1 MKNKLLT
8 ISKIGL
14 LAFTILVSQACQED
28 YEMVDPPMITDY
40 DDDLDEEVVLQ
51 KGLESYFVTQFGEGS
66 MWISRWESATLED
79 RTRSTSLWTVTMYGR
94 PLKNAAGSARP
105 RRVSLWCG

>member
-28 YEMVDPPMITDY
+28 YEMVDPPMILIMMMIWMKKLSCKKDWKVI
-40 DDDLDEEVVLQ
+40 L
-51 KGLESYFVTQFGEGS
+51 
-66 MWISRWESATLED
+66 
-79 RTRSTSLWTVTMYGR
+79 
-94 PLKNAAGSARP
+94 
-105 RRVSLWCG
+105 

>member
-28 YEMVDPPMITDY
+28 YEMVDPRMKKLSCKKDWKVI
-40 DDDLDEEVVLQ
+40 L
-51 KGLESYFVTQFGEGS
+51 
-66 MWISRWESATLED
+66 
-79 RTRSTSLWTVTMYGR
+79 
-94 PLKNAAGSARP
+94 
-105 RRVSLWCG
+105 

>member
-28 YEMVDPPMITDY
+28 YEMVDPPMITDMMMIWMKKLSCKK
-40 DDDLDEEVVLQ
+40 DWKVIL
-51 KGLESYFVTQFGEGS
+51 
-66 MWISRWESATLED
+66 
-79 RTRSTSLWTVTMYGR
+79 
-94 PLKNAAGSARP
+94 
-105 RRVSLWCG
+105 

>member
-40 DDDLDEEVVLQ
+40 DDELDEEVIEFRTSDVIF
-51 KGLESYFVTQFGEGS
+51 GLHL
-66 MWISRWESATLED
+66 RA
-79 RTRSTSLWTVTMYGR
+79 
-94 PLKNAAGSARP
+94 
-105 RRVSLWCG
+105 

>member
-28 YEMVDPPMITDY
+28 YESFRVIFHKIPCSIN
-40 DDDLDEEVVLQ
+40 VLIY
-51 KGLESYFVTQFGEGS
+51 S
-66 MWISRWESATLED
+66 I
-79 RTRSTSLWTVTMYGR
+79 
-94 PLKNAAGSARP
+94 
-105 RRVSLWCG
+105 